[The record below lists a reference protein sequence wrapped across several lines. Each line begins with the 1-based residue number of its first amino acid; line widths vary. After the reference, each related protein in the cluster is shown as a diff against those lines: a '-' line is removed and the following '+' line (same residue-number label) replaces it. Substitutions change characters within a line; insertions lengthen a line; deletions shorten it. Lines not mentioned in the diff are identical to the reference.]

1 MRESINRV
9 SVVMSLYTE
18 DHSQIEQSVMSI
30 VNQTY
35 KDVELIIADDS
46 PTKDVQA
53 EHELFIN
60 DLLKKTSIS
69 WKFIKNESNM
79 GLVKSLNKGIEA
91 ASGDFIARM
100 DADDEAFPNRLETSM
115 DFMDENDLDFMFGNA
130 YSMTE
135 LGTVSDRVM
144 IPFNRKIVKNAEL
157 ITLLSKGSFSIH
169 STWLLKKDVFN
180 KVGGYKT
187 CIGAED
193 FLFLSDAILLPGIKV
208 GYINLPLI
216 KYRVRED
223 SLSRTGALVQY
234 KTAKLL
240 RKRLLNPEDMLFSQ
254 PKFDLK
260 RSVRFSNFVK
270 SGMHF
275 KQGKT
280 LRNLLDLLS
289 KLAFNLDAWDFIV
302 DLVMTKASTFVV
314 RKKWRI

>member
-35 KDVELIIADDS
+35 KDVELIIVDDS